1 MMKKLVRYGM
11 MAVAVG
17 LALSGCSDRASV
29 PSSVTSAKKVPFAV
43 DKLSKDTV
51 VLTVNGQNV
60 TQGDYAHWLRAKELL
75 YRLKNRLPVTGKI
88 DGKAGEDFAKFR
100 NTARVRM
107 IGELVRREL
116 TRQYAVSNKVTA
128 SAVLIGNSERQFAQ
142 VLGIPPEKLR
152 AVLTK
157 KCGNEDAGLIGE
169 LIAGDALSAACI
181 RNFATNDLD
190 RVTKEEAAE
199 RLRITHEYNARV
211 DKNNAAQRERALAAK
226 KEILGGK
233 YFADVTER
241 CADLFKEHGKKWETF
256 VLSDF
261 QADDPLALW
270 LAQAKAGDIS
280 DPIDL
285 DDGLAIVG
293 LLRAY
298 DVTPPGEEVSQ
309 RQYDTVRCTFYAYD
323 KYNVTEDLDELA
335 ELMVQQRREIA
346 TQELGKALLDA
357 AAIEFPLGEGI
368 FRPGDR
374 KKVRAAKKAA
384 RPGPFKENLKK
395 SKKKRKAKVQL

>member
-1 MMKKLVRYGM
+1 MMS
-11 MAVAVG
+11 VAVV
-17 LALSGCSDRASV
+17 LALSGCSDRASA
-29 PSSVTSAKKVPFAV
+29 PSSAPSSAPPAKNVPFAV

-51 VLTVNGQNV
+51 ILTINGQNV

-88 DGKAGEDFAKFR
+88 DGKAGEDFSKFR

-107 IGELVRREL
+107 VGELVRREL

-128 SAVLIGNSERQFAQ
+128 STALIENSKRQFGE
-142 VLGIPPEKLR
+142 VLGIQSEKLR

-157 KCGNEDAGLIGE
+157 KCGKEGAE
-169 LIAGDALSAACI
+169 LIEEMIAADALSAACI

-226 KEILGGK
+226 KEMLDGK

-298 DVTPPGEEVSQ
+298 DVTPPGEKESQ

-323 KYNVTEDLDELA
+323 KYEVTEDLDELA

-346 TQELGKALLDA
+346 TQELGKVLLDA

-368 FRPGDR
+368 FRPGNR
-374 KKVRAAKKAA
+374 KKARAAKKPA

-395 SKKKRKAKVQL
+395 TKKKMKAKVQS